1 MVECERQ
8 VAEVVRKLHN
18 RQDILNSSVM
28 YDELVPTKRMTKAVN
43 TKLTQKVL
51 GTKDD
56 SPDIDDLSIS
66 LTPVKNQ

>member
-1 MVECERQ
+1 MECERQ

-28 YDELVPTKRMTKAVN
+28 YDELVPTKRMTKAAN

-56 SPDIDDLSIS
+56 SPDIDDLSFS